1 MLSRLI
7 REPLVHFLA
16 IGALLFGVYSL
27 INPDAGGDQERL
39 IVVDDA
45 VVDRLVQGF
54 TRQWRRPPDENE
66 LDGLIQ
72 EHLREEILYREALA
86 MGLDQDDTI
95 IRRRLA
101 QKMEFLAEDLA
112 TAVAPTDD
120 ELRAFYAEHSD
131 EFAEPARLS
140 FAHVFINPDK
150 RGASTAADAEL
161 MLNEL
166 QAAGTVD
173 PGERGDAFLMQSSY
187 QFITQR
193 DAAQLFGKA
202 FAESLFQLPEGGWQ
216 GPIESGFG
224 LHLVRVSER
233 EDLRIPEF
241 EEVAEQVRNEFE
253 YQRRREANEAVL
265 EGMKARYE
273 IVIAGQDTETT

>member
-1 MLSRLI
+1 MIKRLI
-7 REPLVHFLA
+7 HEPLVHFLA
-16 IGALLFGVYSL
+16 IGALLFLVFSL
-27 INPDAGGDQERL
+27 MNPDAGGEDDRL
-39 IVVDDA
+39 IVVDEA
-45 VVDRLVQGF
+45 VIDRLVQGF

-66 LDGLIQ
+66 LSGLIQ
-72 EHLREEILYREALA
+72 EHLREEILYREAMA

-112 TAVAPTDD
+112 TAVAPAD
-120 ELRAFYAEHSD
+120 EDLRAFYAEHSD

-140 FAHVFINPDK
+140 FTHVFINPDK
-150 RGASTAADAEL
+150 RGASTATDAEL
-161 MLNEL
+161 MLSEL
-166 QAAGTVD
+166 QAAGTID

-202 FAESLFQLPEGGWQ
+202 FSERLFELPEGGWQ
-216 GPIESGFG
+216 GPVESGFG
-224 LHLVRVSER
+224 LHLVRVTDR
-233 EDLRIPEF
+233 EALRIPPF
-241 EEVAEQVRNEFE
+241 EEVADQVRNEFE
-253 YQRRREANEAVL
+253 YQRRRQANEAVL

-273 IVIAGQDTETT
+273 IVIAEIGAEAS

>member
-1 MLSRLI
+1 MIKRLI
-7 REPLVHFLA
+7 HEPLVHFLA
-16 IGALLFGVYSL
+16 IGALLFLVFSL
-27 INPDAGGDQERL
+27 MNPDAGGEDDRL
-39 IVVDDA
+39 IVVDEA
-45 VVDRLVQGF
+45 VIDRLVQGF

-66 LDGLIQ
+66 LSGLIQ
-72 EHLREEILYREALA
+72 EHLREEILYREAMA

-112 TAVAPTDD
+112 TAVAPADE

-140 FAHVFINPDK
+140 FTHVFINPDK
-150 RGASTAADAEL
+150 RGASTATDAEL
-161 MLNEL
+161 MLSEL
-166 QAAGTVD
+166 QAAGTID

-202 FAESLFQLPEGGWQ
+202 FSERLFELPEGGWQ
-216 GPIESGFG
+216 GPVESGFG
-224 LHLVRVSER
+224 LHLVRVTDR
-233 EDLRIPEF
+233 EALRIPPF
-241 EEVAEQVRNEFE
+241 EEVADQVRNEFE
-253 YQRRREANEAVL
+253 YQRRRQANEAVL

-273 IVIAGQDTETT
+273 IVIAEIGAEAS

>member
-7 REPLVHFLA
+7 REPLFHFLA
-16 IGALLFGVYSL
+16 IGALLFGVYTL
-27 INPDAGGDQERL
+27 MNPDEGGEDDRV
-39 IVVDDA
+39 IVVDEA
-45 VVDRLVQGF
+45 IVDRLVQGF

-66 LDGLIQ
+66 LSGLIQ

-112 TAVAPTDD
+112 TSVPPADE
-120 ELRAFYAEHSD
+120 ELRAFYAERSD

-140 FAHVFINPDK
+140 FTHVFLNPDK
-150 RGASTAADAEL
+150 RGASTVTDAEL
-161 MLNEL
+161 MLTEL
-166 QAAGTVD
+166 QAAGTAD

-187 QFITQR
+187 PFITQR

-202 FAESLFQLPEGGWQ
+202 FAESLFALPEGGWQ
-216 GPIESGFG
+216 GPVESGFG
-224 LHLVRVSER
+224 LHLVRVTER
-233 EDLRIPEF
+233 EDLRIPAF
-241 EEVAEQVRNEFE
+241 EEVADEVRNEFE
-253 YQRRREANEAVL
+253 YQRRRQANEAVL
-265 EGMKARYE
+265 ESMKARYE
-273 IVIAGQDTETT
+273 IVVAETGAEAS

>member
-1 MLSRLI
+1 MTDRLI

-16 IGALLFGVYSL
+16 IGALLFLAYSL
-27 INPDAGGDQERL
+27 MNPDAGGDDERL
-39 IVVDDA
+39 IIVDDA
-45 VVDRLVQGF
+45 VVERLEQGF

-66 LDGLIQ
+66 LSGLIQ

-112 TAVAPTDD
+112 TAVAPTEE
-120 ELRAFYAEHSD
+120 ELRAFYAERSD

-140 FAHVFINPDK
+140 FTHVFLNPDK
-150 RGASTAADAEL
+150 RGASTATDAEL
-161 MLNEL
+161 MLAEL

-187 QFITQR
+187 QFITR
-193 DAAQLFGKA
+193 RAAVW
-202 FAESLFQLPEGGWQ
+202 GGV
-216 GPIESGFG
+216 F
-224 LHLVRVSER
+224 
-233 EDLRIPEF
+233 
-241 EEVAEQVRNEFE
+241 
-253 YQRRREANEAVL
+253 
-265 EGMKARYE
+265 
-273 IVIAGQDTETT
+273 